1 MARSSDIFILGILRA
16 CVISTYARSV
26 IVLLDSLL
34 GSDVAPISIR
44 HKEITLKHIKIL
56 HYLCQYGHGYV
67 TLPLQDGSSTFIIEK
82 TNRLGLKT
90 PPLSHR
96 EG

>member
-44 HKEITLKHIKIL
+44 HKEITLKH
-56 HYLCQYGHGYV
+56 
-67 TLPLQDGSSTFIIEK
+67 
-82 TNRLGLKT
+82 N
-90 PPLSHR
+90 
-96 EG
+96 